1 MKGIQNSEFLQDNKQ
16 RVCKGMVCCR
26 DSRKNLEH
34 SILEGDLYLI
44 KKREKRRGG
53 NIFNVTQYT
62 LINFLT
68 MYNES
73 TLFEGYTFQSDQ
85 TTNLNSYK

>member
-16 RVCKGMVCCR
+16 RVCKGMISCR
-26 DSRKNLEH
+26 DSGKNLEH

-53 NIFNVTQYT
+53 NIFNV
-62 LINFLT
+62 I
-68 MYNES
+68 
-73 TLFEGYTFQSDQ
+73 
-85 TTNLNSYK
+85 

>member
-16 RVCKGMVCCR
+16 RVCKGMICCR

-53 NIFNVTQYT
+53 NILNVIQYT
-62 LINFLT
+62 LIDFLPIQS
-68 MYNES
+68 S
-73 TLFEGYTFQSDQ
+73 TFKKYTLQSDQ
-85 TTNLNSYK
+85 TTNLNSCK